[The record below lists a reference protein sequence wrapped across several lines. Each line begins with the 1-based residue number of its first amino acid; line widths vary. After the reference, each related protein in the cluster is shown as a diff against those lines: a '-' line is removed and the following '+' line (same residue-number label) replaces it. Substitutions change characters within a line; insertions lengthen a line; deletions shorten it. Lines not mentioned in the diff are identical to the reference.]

1 MDDTSFQAAVDEIF
15 LEIEDRIDELP
26 DDIDVDSSGGV
37 LTLAFLDGSSVI
49 LSRQVASYEIWIA
62 ARSGGY
68 HLAFDGSNWLCRATG
83 ETLTNLVDRV
93 FQEQGA
99 SGPFN

>member
-37 LTLAFLDGSSVI
+37 LSLAFLDGSSVI
-49 LSRQVASYEIWIA
+49 LSRQVASHEIWIA

-68 HLAFDGSNWLCRATG
+68 HLAFDGNNWLCRATG

-99 SGPFN
+99 SGLFN

>member
-49 LSRQVASYEIWIA
+49 LSRQVASHEIWIA
-62 ARSGGY
+62 ARSG
-68 HLAFDGSNWLCRATG
+68 
-83 ETLTNLVDRV
+83 
-93 FQEQGA
+93 
-99 SGPFN
+99 

>member
-49 LSRQVASYEIWIA
+49 LSR
-62 ARSGGY
+62 
-68 HLAFDGSNWLCRATG
+68 NWLCRATG

>member
-37 LTLAFLDGSSVI
+37 LTLAFLDDSSVI
-49 LSRQVASYEIWIA
+49 LSRQVASHEIWIA

-68 HLAFDGSNWLCRATG
+68 HLAFDGNNWLCRATG

>member
-37 LTLAFLDGSSVI
+37 LTLAFLDDSSVI
-49 LSRQVASYEIWIA
+49 LSRQVASHEIWIA

-68 HLAFDGSNWLCRATG
+68 HLAFDGNNWLCRATG

-99 SGPFN
+99 SGLFN